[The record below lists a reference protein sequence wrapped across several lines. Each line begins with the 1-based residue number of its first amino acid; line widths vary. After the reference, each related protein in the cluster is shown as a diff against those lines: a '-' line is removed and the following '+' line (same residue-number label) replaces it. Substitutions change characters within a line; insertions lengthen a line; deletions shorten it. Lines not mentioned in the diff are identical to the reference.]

1 MICIGSLTR
10 VLLSGLLVLGAAL
23 ACLKPPAAHA
33 ACVQWDLSGA
43 WDFYQTNNY
52 RIWFRLQQSPE
63 GKITG
68 LGEYAGKP
76 NGETGQV
83 AGEMKGDQFWFIT
96 EWGRA
101 RGKYEGRVGPNGE
114 LQGSTADLN
123 HPEVTAKWHEMFG
136 KRARCMTVAA
146 PPPATQASPKPI
158 KRLGKKKLPA
168 DPRQEGRWA
177 TTKNAVDVYDKPVE
191 PRRVTGTM
199 IAFSLG
205 RILDYHPDGWCKLQG
220 VANGDQD
227 GWVAQDHLNVSC
239 QP

>member
-1 MICIGSLTR
+1 MTRIGSMTG
-10 VLLSGLLVLGAAL
+10 VISGLLVLGAAL
-23 ACLKPPAAHA
+23 AVLKPPAAHA

-52 RIWFRLQQSPE
+52 RIWFSLQQSPE

-76 NGETGQV
+76 DGEIGQV
-83 AGEMKGDQFWFIT
+83 GGEMKGDQFWFIT

-114 LQGSTADLN
+114 LQGTTADLN
-123 HPEVTAKWHEMFG
+123 HPEATAKWHEMFG
-136 KRARCMTVAA
+136 KRARCITVAA
-146 PPPATQASPKPI
+146 PPAATPTSPKPV
-158 KRLGKKKLPA
+158 KSLGKMKLSP
-168 DPRQEGRWA
+168 DPQQEGRWA
-177 TTKNAVDVYDKPVE
+177 TTKDAVDVYDRPVE

-199 IAFSLG
+199 IAFSMG

-220 VANGDQD
+220 VADGNKD

-239 QP
+239 RP